1 MKPILLAVLTLGL
14 LLAPASQIMAVCQ
27 DPPWNPGGE
36 GSKKPVPTP
45 SPTPAKPNK

>member
-1 MKPILLAVLTLGL
+1 MKTILFAILTFGL
-14 LLAPASQIMAVCQ
+14 LLAPASRLAAVCQ

-36 GSKKPVPTP
+36 GKPTPKP